1 MLFSKLLCKHKWV
14 SHSKKEKS
22 EKTFVRNIIGDSFNP
37 TDIVREYIIEVLICE
52 KCGKIKIIK
61 Y

>member
-1 MLFSKLLCKHKWV
+1 V

>member
-1 MLFSKLLCKHKWV
+1 MLKWFCKHKWV
-14 SHSKKEKS
+14 SHSKEAKS
-22 EKTFVRNIIGDSFNP
+22 TQVYVRNILGDNYNP
-37 TDIVREYIIEVLICE
+37 TDIIEKFTKEVLICE